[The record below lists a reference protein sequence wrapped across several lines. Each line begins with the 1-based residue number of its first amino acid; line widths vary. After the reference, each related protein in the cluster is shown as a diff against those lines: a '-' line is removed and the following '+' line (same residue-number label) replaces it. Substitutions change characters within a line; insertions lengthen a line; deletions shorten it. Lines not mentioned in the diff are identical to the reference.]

1 MTSKVFTAGVVIDSA
16 WLNDVN
22 DAVYNNATTLNTFSG
37 DGSTLSFALTGT
49 VVSATKSWVF
59 IHGVYQQK
67 ASYSIVANV
76 LTFTEAPPLGT
87 NNIEISF

>member
-1 MTSKVFTAGVVIDSA
+1 MIDSN

-22 DAVYNNATTLNTFSG
+22 DAVYNTATTLNTFSG
-37 DGSTLSFALTGT
+37 DNSTLSFVLTGT

-67 ASYSIVANV
+67 ASYSIIANALV
-76 LTFTEAPPLGT
+76 FSEAPPLGT